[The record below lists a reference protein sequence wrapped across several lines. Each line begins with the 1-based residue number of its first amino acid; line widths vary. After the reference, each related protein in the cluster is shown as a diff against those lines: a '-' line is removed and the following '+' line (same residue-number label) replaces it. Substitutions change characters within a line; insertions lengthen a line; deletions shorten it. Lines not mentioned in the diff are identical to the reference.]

1 MNFPI
6 VGDELKQSSIML
18 GCPANCPAEI
28 PAAVQDYSDVIRPKS
43 SVLSGSDF
51 DGEERHCVPFLSPEK
66 VELPQRGER
75 VGMRRWGTIPWSC
88 SVIAVLSAPLSLLCF
103 PRVMQFWPWEK
114 PHWIVLLFPGL
125 GLPQGER
132 AQGNAASP

>member
-18 GCPANCPAEI
+18 GCPANCPVEI
-28 PAAVQDYSDVIRPKS
+28 PAAVQDYSDVIRLKS

-75 VGMRRWGTIPWSC
+75 VGTAHGVFLCPDWGQVTQHPLQLDFLQQKNE
-88 SVIAVLSAPLSLLCF
+88 LSFFTPYRLILLKCKTF
-103 PRVMQFWPWEK
+103 LWCGT
-114 PHWIVLLFPGL
+114 L
-125 GLPQGER
+125 
-132 AQGNAASP
+132 